1 MALNSTTVITLNHED
16 EEEEDLVLDFS
27 SGQAEVVENTATQVE
42 VVSEEKV
49 AKAGGKAFTKFRE
62 LSKTVGIEKEIED
75 AGNVTIF
82 SPRNRD
88 FDKLT
93 TGLSICLNLTILFIN
108 FNHQNQGFKKK
119 RAREMSRSDKVSRTF
134 EFLCIFVSAEKIQAK
149 V

>member
-1 MALNSTTVITLNHED
+1 MYLTAQILYNEFAWLALNPTTVITLNHED

-27 SGQAEVVENTATQVE
+27 SGQAEVVENTATQVK

-62 LSKTVGIEKEIED
+62 LSKTVGIEKEIEE

-93 TGLSICLNLTILFIN
+93 TGPSMSFYPNFFPIRFEYNLDRIL
-108 FNHQNQGFKKK
+108 
-119 RAREMSRSDKVSRTF
+119 R
-134 EFLCIFVSAEKIQAK
+134 
-149 V
+149 

>member
-27 SGQAEVVENTATQVE
+27 SGQAEVVENTATQVK

-62 LSKTVGIEKEIED
+62 LSKTVGIEKDIED

-93 TGLSICLNLTILFIN
+93 TGLSMSFYPNL
-108 FNHQNQGFKKK
+108 
-119 RAREMSRSDKVSRTF
+119 
-134 EFLCIFVSAEKIQAK
+134 IQIRLG
-149 V
+149 

>member
-1 MALNSTTVITLNHED
+1 MWRAYSNDIASLALNSITVITLNHED
-16 EEEEDLVLDFS
+16 EEEEEDLVLDFS
-27 SGQAEVVENTATQVE
+27 SGQAEVVENTATQVK

-93 TGLSICLNLTILFIN
+93 TGPS
-108 FNHQNQGFKKK
+108 
-119 RAREMSRSDKVSRTF
+119 MS
-134 EFLCIFVSAEKIQAK
+134 
-149 V
+149 

>member
-1 MALNSTTVITLNHED
+1 MTLNSTTVITLNHED
-16 EEEEDLVLDFS
+16 EEEEEDLVLDFS

-62 LSKTVGIEKEIED
+62 LSKTVGIEKEIEE

-93 TGLSICLNLTILFIN
+93 TGMSMSFYPKFFPIIFEYNLDRI
-108 FNHQNQGFKKK
+108 
-119 RAREMSRSDKVSRTF
+119 KVKWVCANIW
-134 EFLCIFVSAEKIQAK
+134 LKCG
-149 V
+149 

>member
-1 MALNSTTVITLNHED
+1 MSELKKAARPVKKTFWSCNKDPIYLIGGTSLLYNDFVCLALNSTTVITLNHEGE

-27 SGQAEVVENTATQVE
+27 SGQAEVVENTATQVK

-93 TGLSICLNLTILFIN
+93 TGLS
-108 FNHQNQGFKKK
+108 
-119 RAREMSRSDKVSRTF
+119 MS
-134 EFLCIFVSAEKIQAK
+134 
-149 V
+149 

>member
-1 MALNSTTVITLNHED
+1 MYGNDIACLALNSTTVITLNHED

-27 SGQAEVVENTATQVE
+27 SGQAEVVENTATQVK

-62 LSKTVGIEKEIED
+62 LSKTVGIEKEIEE

-93 TGLSICLNLTILFIN
+93 TGPSMSFYPNFFSI
-108 FNHQNQGFKKK
+108 
-119 RAREMSRSDKVSRTF
+119 RF
-134 EFLCIFVSAEKIQAK
+134 EFKMDRIKINQR

>member
-1 MALNSTTVITLNHED
+1 MDVPYDKSLSNRNMKRGLH
-16 EEEEDLVLDFS
+16 LL
-27 SGQAEVVENTATQVE
+27 
-42 VVSEEKV
+42 SEEKV

-93 TGLSICLNLTILFIN
+93 TGQS
-108 FNHQNQGFKKK
+108 
-119 RAREMSRSDKVSRTF
+119 MS
-134 EFLCIFVSAEKIQAK
+134 
-149 V
+149 